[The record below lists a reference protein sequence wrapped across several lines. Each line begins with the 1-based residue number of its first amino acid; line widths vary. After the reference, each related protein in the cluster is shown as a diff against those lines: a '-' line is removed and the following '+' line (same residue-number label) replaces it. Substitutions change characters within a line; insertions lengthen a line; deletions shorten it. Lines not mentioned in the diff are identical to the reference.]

1 MFRVNIKDISKKYGV
16 LDSIYYISGLYKL
29 NKTKYLYFEYNNYD
43 NITSVIITQKE
54 LKDYNKFEVK
64 SIYDLIN
71 LSNYNELLYLKRI
84 LINRQNNIIRIGK
97 YPKTISSNVLFYD
110 YDNYLEI
117 LDVNPIINSITDII
131 NDYNKNK
138 ITILDK
144 DYILNQIRHNIKDS
158 KKCYNYFKKLIK
170 NGQ

>member
-1 MFRVNIKDISKKYGV
+1 M
-16 LDSIYYISGLYKL
+16 
-29 NKTKYLYFEYNNYD
+29 
-43 NITSVIITQKE
+43 
-54 LKDYNKFEVK
+54 
-64 SIYDLIN
+64 
-71 LSNYNELLYLKRI
+71 LYLKRI

-97 YPKTISSNVLFYD
+97 YPKIIPSNVLFYD

-144 DYILNQIRHNIKDS
+144 DYILNQIRHNLKDN